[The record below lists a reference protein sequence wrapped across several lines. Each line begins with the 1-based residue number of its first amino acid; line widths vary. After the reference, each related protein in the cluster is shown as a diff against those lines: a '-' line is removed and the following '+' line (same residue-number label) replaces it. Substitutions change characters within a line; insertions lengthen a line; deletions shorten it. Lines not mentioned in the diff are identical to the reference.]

1 MALTLTAA
9 PVAGLINTIGLAWEG
24 QTGRYVTVYRSTT
37 DITPSPVDG
46 VIDWSSVDWSA
57 QTVIGEQI
65 TGSSLKDAGLTAET
79 TYYYYVTDGTEVASA
94 SATPT
99 SPGTV
104 APEIQPD
111 YEAVGISTVTQTDA
125 YMRALNNGG
134 SVKLNTLKVPAGAL
148 AIVAIAANN
157 VSDLTEVKIG
167 SMVAELGNAT
177 GFAVLQTGTVE
188 SFSGYEAQLTGSTQ
202 VKYVASKSN

>member
-1 MALTLTAA
+1 MALTLSAA
-9 PVAGLINTIGLAWEG
+9 PVAGLIRTIGLTWEG
-24 QTGRYVTVYRSTT
+24 KTGRYVTVYRSTT
-37 DITPSPVDG
+37 DITPEAVGG

-57 QTVIGEQI
+57 QDVIGEQI
-65 TGSSLKDAGLTAET
+65 TGSSLKDAGLTAG

-94 SATPT
+94 SATVPAGET
-99 SPGTV
+99 Y

-134 SVKLNTLKVPAGAL
+134 SVKLNTLKLESGKIAIIAL
-148 AIVAIAANN
+148 QNGTGF
-157 VSDLTEVKIG
+157 TEESIGELVKNMPG
-167 SMVAELGNAT
+167 T
-177 GFAVLQTGTVE
+177 KFAVLQTGTVE

>member
-1 MALTLTAA
+1 MALTLSAA

-24 QTGRYVTVYRSTT
+24 QTGRYVTVYRSTST
-37 DITPSPVDG
+37 IDTTG
-46 VIDWSSVDWSA
+46 ETIDWSGAD
-57 QTVIGEQI
+57 VIGKQI
-65 TGSSLKDAGLTAET
+65 TGSSLKDAGLTAGT

-111 YEAVGISTVTQTDA
+111 YEPVGISTVTQTDA

-148 AIVAIAANN
+148 AIVAIAASN

-167 SMVAELGNAT
+167 AMVAELGNAT

-188 SFSGYEAQLTGSTQ
+188 SFTGYEAQLTGSTQ